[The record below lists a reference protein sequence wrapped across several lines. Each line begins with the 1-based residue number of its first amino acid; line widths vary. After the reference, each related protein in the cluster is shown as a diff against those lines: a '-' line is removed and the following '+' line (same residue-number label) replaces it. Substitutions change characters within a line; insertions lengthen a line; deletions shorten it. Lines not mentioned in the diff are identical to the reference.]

1 MKLKYI
7 FGVALSALFIMG
19 CSDDGPAGHY
29 TDITL
34 DQTFISIPVDGGDM
48 TVTVKAANE
57 WKLAGLYQKIVKNAD
72 GTRDTSYTPLPNSP
86 AWLTV
91 SQVSGS
97 AGESRVTFH
106 ADATA
111 GGREAEVCFEM
122 NGMKQFLM
130 VRQGVLLA
138 SDAKCS
144 DVIAGPDGKNF
155 RVTGKVTSIANTH
168 YGNWYLDDGTGVV
181 YIYGTNDKEG
191 KAANDPIDGAD
202 GWKFEV
208 GDVVTVEGPK
218 TTYGSTVELVNVTV
232 VKIVKSL
239 LKLESTE
246 TEVDVNGANVEVKVA
261 YKGSGAYFKI
271 DDNAKTWV
279 SISDTKYVPGIKTI
293 FEQNPADTVLFSFNV
308 APNVGDSRTAKI
320 EFMSSAFD
328 EESKKTNSTTMDF
341 TIKQQAFTLPHGK
354 NPDDPFT
361 VAEAIA
367 KCQEIGGT
375 SDGEIYYAK
384 GKISSIKEI
393 STSYGNG
400 TFNISADGT
409 DNNALTCYRSF
420 FLDNQKFTDENQ
432 IAVGDEVIVCGKL
445 VNYTDKNGV
454 VTPEFSGNVYIY
466 SLTKGSGAATEGA
479 DGSKIVTVADFIA
492 APESNDVWYQ
502 LTGTIN
508 NLKDG
513 DAYGNFDLE
522 DATGS
527 VYVYGVLSEKG
538 GAKKQ
543 FQDLVAAK
551 GIKNGCKI
559 TIVGTRGSYNGKI
572 EVMNAYFIS
581 VSN

>member
-1 MKLKYI
+1 MKFRYI
-7 FGVALSALFIMG
+7 LGVLLSAFLLMG
-19 CSDDGPAGHY
+19 CSDDDTKVGKLA
-29 TDITL
+29 DFQL
-34 DQTFISIPVDGGDM
+34 DKTFLSIPVTGGSVSVV
-48 TVTVKAANE
+48 VTATSD
-57 WKLAGLYQKIVKNAD
+57 WKFDNAFDLDSKNKKV
-72 GTRDTSYTPLPNSP
+72 LPVP
-86 AWLTV
+86 TWLTA
-91 SQVSGS
+91 SQTSGG
-97 AGESRVTFH
+97 AGQTTITFQ
-106 ADATA
+106 AEASDA
-111 GGREAEVCFEM
+111 GREAMIEILV
-122 NGMKQFLM
+122 GDIKQFLV
-130 VRQGVLLA
+130 VRQGSLEA
-138 SDAKCS
+138 AAATCAEI
-144 DVIAGPDGKNF
+144 IAGPDSKTYL
-155 RVTGKVTSIANTH
+155 VTGTVTAIANTT
-168 YGNWYLDDGTGVV
+168 YGNWYLDDGTGQV
-181 YIYGTNDKEG
+181 YVYGTLDKDG
-191 KAANDPIDGAD
+191 KTKNFSSLGI
-202 GWKFEV
+202 EM
-208 GDVVTVEGPK
+208 GDVVTVSGPK
-218 TTYGSTVELVNVTV
+218 TTYNGTVELVDVTV
-232 VKIVKSL
+232 HKIVKAL
-239 LKLESTE
+239 LKIDETE
-246 TEVDVNGANVEVKVA
+246 TSVGVEGKDFEVKVA
-261 YKGSGAYFKI
+261 YKGNGAFF
-271 DDNAKTWV
+271 N
-279 SISDTKYVPGIKTI
+279 ISDDAKSWINYVETKYVAGKATI
-293 FEQNPADTVLFSFNV
+293 FEQNPADTAVFKFNV
-308 APNVGDSRTAKI
+308 APNTGDSRKGNIT
-320 EFMSSAFD
+320 FSSY
-328 EESKKTNSTTMDF
+328 SGKNSTEIAYTV
-341 TIKQQAFTLPHGK
+341 KQDAFKLPKGK
-354 NPDDPFT
+354 NPNDPFT

-551 GIKNGCKI
+551 GIKNGSKI

-581 VSN
+581 ASN